1 MKALDNLF
9 KRCWFFI
16 SILFVAALFIF
27 GCSKREM
34 APLAMEGD
42 LDQINFKSMPIINGE
57 VCLNGT
63 SNFDVYSPKLNK
75 VIVDPEQFFLIME
88 AKLRHIEGQHY
99 LLTTTEYMPTEN
111 GPMLYRI
118 FDFDVKISEGG
129 VVKFTYP
136 ETWWELGETR
146 NDILGQFLDH
156 TGCIA
161 FGAGVNKETLNWK
174 GFFDGESF
182 FASTNF
188 MAKQVQDPMMD
199 VYYGME
205 GPGKFEFSMTL
216 SITDCI
222 EGK

>member
-1 MKALDNLF
+1 MKAHDNLF
-9 KRCWFFI
+9 KGCRLFI
-16 SILFVAALFIF
+16 SILFVAVLFIF
-27 GCSKREM
+27 GCSKQEM
-34 APLAMEGD
+34 TPLASDGD

-63 SNFDVYSPKLNK
+63 SNFDVYSAKLSK
-75 VIVDPEQFFLIME
+75 VIVDPEQMFLIME
-88 AKLRHIEGQHY
+88 AKLKHIEGKNY
-99 LLTTTEYMPTEN
+99 LLTTSEYMPTEN

-136 ETWWELGETR
+136 ETWWELGENR

-156 TGCIA
+156 TGCMA
-161 FGAGVNKETLNWK
+161 YGAGVNKETLNWM
-174 GFFDGESF
+174 GSFDGENF

-199 VYYGME
+199 VYNGLD
-205 GPGKFEFSMTL
+205 GPIKFEFSMTL
-216 SITDCI
+216 SITDCV
-222 EGK
+222 EGE